1 MPSLWNENERAAIVA
16 RVTRVTP
23 QHQRAWG
30 KMETSQVL
38 AHLADG
44 LRMAL
49 GDIPTKQQGGLISTA
64 LMRYLII
71 HKLPWPKGKAQAP
84 PEAFTTSPLGWEED
98 RAALLRLIER
108 FATARGKPLA
118 AHSANFGRMKPHD
131 WDVLMYRHLDHHLT
145 QFGV

>member
-1 MPSLWNENERAAIVA
+1 MPSLWNEDERAAIVA
-16 RVTRVTP
+16 RVNRLTP

-30 KMETSQVL
+30 KMETSRVP

-44 LRMAL
+44 LRIAL
-49 GDIPTKQQGGLISTA
+49 GDIPTKQQTGLMSTA
-64 LMRYLII
+64 LMRYLFI

-98 RAALLRLIER
+98 RADLLRLIER
-108 FATARGKPLA
+108 FATVRGQPLA
-118 AHSANFGRMKPHD
+118 AHHPLFGAMKPHD
-131 WDVLMYRHLDHHLT
+131 WDVLMSRHLDHHLT

>member
-1 MPSLWNENERAAIVA
+1 MPSLWNNEDHAAIVA
-16 RVTRVTP
+16 RINRLTP
-23 QHQRAWG
+23 QHQRTWG
-30 KMETSQVL
+30 KMATSQVL

-49 GDIPTKQQGGLISTA
+49 GDIPTKPLGGFLSTA
-64 LMRYLII
+64 LGRYLVI

-84 PEAFTTSPLGWEED
+84 PEAFTTSPCSWEED
-98 RAALLRLIER
+98 RAALLQLVER
-108 FATARGKPLA
+108 FAAAQGKPLA
-118 AHSANFGRMKPHD
+118 PHSANFGVMKPHD